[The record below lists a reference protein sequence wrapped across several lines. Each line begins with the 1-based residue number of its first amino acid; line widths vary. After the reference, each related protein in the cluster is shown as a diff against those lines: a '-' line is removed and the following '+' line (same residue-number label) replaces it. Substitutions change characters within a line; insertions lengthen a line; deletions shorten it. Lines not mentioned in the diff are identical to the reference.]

1 MVQETEYQFDDEHKS
16 QKPKESAVAG
26 LVKFIWNSETKEF
39 CGRDG
44 ASWGKVSLFYA
55 IFYACLGSFF
65 IGMLAVFVAIMPKD
79 KPTYYGESS
88 TMSARGVNPGLGF
101 RPQVDVEDSTIHFNP
116 TVYEGKHGH
125 KPFFRNLKNFLDAK
139 YPEIKPEDQQNVIA
153 CKDGETY
160 PSDLKNGKSCSY
172 DYKTIFKNTPCTEE
186 KKFGYDTNKPCVLLK
201 LNKIISWTPL
211 VNNGSIR
218 IMCEGET
225 SVDKDNLKGVTYH
238 SEGHLDNKEAGY
250 IDAKYFP
257 FFAQNTYRAPI
268 VFAQFDIKENT
279 FVNVECKAF
288 AENIDNKD
296 RLNRRGQTKFGLFI
310 EAKKN

>member
-125 KPFFRNLKNFLDAK
+125 KPFFRNLKNFLDASMNLFVSVYLIK
-139 YPEIKPEDQQNVIA
+139 LKLIYNLFQFAWLEYPEIKPEDQQNVIA

-218 IMCEGET
+218 IMCEGEVIY
-225 SVDKDNLKGVTYH
+225 SY
-238 SEGHLDNKEAGY
+238 
-250 IDAKYFP
+250 
-257 FFAQNTYRAPI
+257 
-268 VFAQFDIKENT
+268 
-279 FVNVECKAF
+279 
-288 AENIDNKD
+288 
-296 RLNRRGQTKFGLFI
+296 
-310 EAKKN
+310 